1 MKTLIDF
8 LYSFSINYDVIWSD
22 CSVYV
27 CLFLC
32 EIIIIAL
39 WQLSICNDKLAI
51 AKRQI
56 RLDYSSEIDQ
66 LTAEVEFFKGMNH
79 VFIQEINDLKNR
91 VQKRN
96 PDGTFA
102 VQSGKGHG
110 KKKATVRTRT
120 EIDC

>member
-1 MKTLIDF
+1 MKTIIDF

-32 EIIIIAL
+32 VIIVDF
-39 WQLSICNDKLAI
+39 WQLDRYDEKLSI
-51 AKRQI
+51 AKKQI
-56 RLDYSSEIDQ
+56 RLDYSAEIDQ
-66 LTAEVEFFKGMNH
+66 LTAEVEFFK
-79 VFIQEINDLKNR
+79 EINHFLIKENNAKIR
-91 VQKRN
+91 KRN

-110 KKKATVRTRT
+110 KKKTTVT
-120 EIDC
+120 ESER